1 MIELVRKK
9 KLKEPLCFTL
19 DDKSIDTLD
28 ELSSLSGLKRSQVVR
43 NFIGLFGDIYRDLIE
58 LQKKYD
64 KQKIYKEMSFDDY
77 LVQNGYGFLVEGKC
91 K

>member
-64 KQKIYKEMSFDDY
+64 KQKIHKEMSFDEY